1 MISGLAHV
9 CLNVK
14 DLNRSI
20 SFYLKLG
27 LKTKFQFTRNGSP
40 YGAYLQIGK
49 NSFIEIFENKQL
61 ETPVNT
67 GLVHFCLETAH
78 IDTLVEMLKK
88 ESIASTPKKK
98 GCDNT
103 WQIWLKD
110 PDGNNFEVHQYT
122 KDSLQHTGG
131 IVEADW

>member
-14 DLNRSI
+14 DLNRSV

-27 LKTKFQFTRNGSP
+27 FKTKFQFTRNESP

-61 ETPVNT
+61 QTPVNT
-67 GLVHFCLETAH
+67 GLVHFCLEATN
-78 IDTLVEMLKK
+78 IDTLIEMLKK
-88 ESIASTPKKK
+88 ENIAFTQKKI

-110 PDGNNFEVHQYT
+110 PDGNDFEVHQYT
-122 KDSLQHTGG
+122 ADSLQYVGG
-131 IVEADW
+131 TVEADW